1 MAQLM
6 EESSQTPQIKLPKT
20 PVLITA
26 ATKWEAQPLA
36 KGLGLS
42 PSGDGRWEGNL
53 GGRRVVLVKTGMG
66 AQKTSAVLAKDFV
79 AGDFGLVL
87 SAGLCGA
94 MNPDVHLGD
103 VVADPAE
110 VEMDFVRP
118 LRETAKNLGLAFH
131 FGRILHTNVVLKPEM
146 KRKLGAEQRA
156 VACDMETAAV
166 RRWASPKAP
175 AIGVRVVLDELDE
188 ELPGDAPEGE
198 DAASLAKFALTHA
211 AGLPG
216 MIGVGLRTGRAMKT
230 LSRFLKAY
238 LEAI

>member
-1 MAQLM
+1 M
-6 EESSQTPQIKLPKT
+6 EETAQTPSAKLPMT

-42 PSGDGRWEGNL
+42 PAGDGRWEGTV
-53 GGRRVVLVKTGMG
+53 GGRRTVLVKTGMG
-66 AQKTSAVLAKDFV
+66 AIKTSAVLGKDFV
-79 AGDFGLVL
+79 AGDYGLVL

-103 VVADPAE
+103 IVADSAE

-118 LRETAKNLGLAFH
+118 LRETAKALGIPFH
-131 FGRILHTNVVLKPEM
+131 FGRILHTNIVLKPEM
-146 KRKLGAEQRA
+146 KRKLGVEQRA

-166 RRWASPKAP
+166 RRWASPQTA
-175 AIGVRVVLDELDE
+175 AMGVRVVLDELDE
-188 ELPGDAPEGE
+188 ELPSDAPQGE

-216 MIGVGLRTGRAMKT
+216 LIGMGLRTGRAMKT
-230 LSRFLKAY
+230 LSRYLKTY